1 MLKLFFLTNSLLLI
15 MLTSMGLH
23 YTLADRDNVSNNI
36 NAMVAMTGISSLSLS
51 VAYYE
56 PRISVAKNSANIIYP
71 EMMSID
77 RMDFVYAK

>member
-1 MLKLFFLTNSLLLI
+1 MIKPFYVAGSLLFLI
-15 MLTSMGLH
+15 IIATGMH
-23 YTLADRDNVSNNI
+23 YVLGDREGVSDGI
-36 NAMVAMTGISSLSLS
+36 NAVSRMVRMSSPSFS

-56 PRISVAKNSANIIYP
+56 PRIHGIEKSGNIAYP